1 MAREPRERPSAMHP
15 DVVLGLTGGEQ
26 GNPNAITRKG
36 GSRLNQRPVPRRLVV
51 DVREFMS
58 SLPSVLYQQGL
69 DLVPLTLEVR
79 RLPVTLLL
87 TPCQHRDMA
96 PAALWRSWSSWVA
109 CLRERITCVAGSKTH
124 IMRRR
129 G

>member
-15 DVVLGLTGGEQ
+15 DVVLGLTGGER
-26 GNPNAITRKG
+26 GNPNAVTRKG
-36 GSRLNQRPVPRRLVV
+36 GARLNQRPVPRRLVV

-79 RLPVTLLL
+79 RSEA
-87 TPCQHRDMA
+87 CQ
-96 PAALWRSWSSWVA
+96 
-109 CLRERITCVAGSKTH
+109 
-124 IMRRR
+124 
-129 G
+129 